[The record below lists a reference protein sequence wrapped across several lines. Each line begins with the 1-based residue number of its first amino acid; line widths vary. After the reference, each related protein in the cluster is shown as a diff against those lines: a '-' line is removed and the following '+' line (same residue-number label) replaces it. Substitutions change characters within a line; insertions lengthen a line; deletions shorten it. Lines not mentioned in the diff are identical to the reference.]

1 MTHTVLP
8 PVDDT
13 VKERADVHPLCVY
26 QHGVVEFG
34 HHSVRGVIISFYGLQ
49 HPKGSSVIIISISII
64 SSCSSSITRR
74 VSVDGGVAVGHQ
86 PALQPGE
93 LARSTNRLKT
103 LAHADD
109 WWRCY
114 DSHHSS
120 HETNTVEI
128 HMLLNLL
135 CNPFLDTA
143 PQYCCSYVA

>member
-103 LAHADD
+103 LAHAGTPSTTMTGGDVMTLITPPM
-109 WWRCY
+109 RPTL
-114 DSHHSS
+114 SKF
-120 HETNTVEI
+120 I
-128 HMLLNLL
+128 
-135 CNPFLDTA
+135 
-143 PQYCCSYVA
+143 CC